1 MQTKQKDIIIIVSM
15 LLLAITA
22 FLVVHFILK
31 NKTYENS
38 LIKVNY
44 DTIVTIYFEEEKIVQ
59 TEGKENL
66 SVIDLENKT
75 ITVKGINDHELVIEY
90 DFQNKSMRVISAVC
104 PDQVCVKQNWQK
116 NKPISCAPNKV
127 LVDFTNQGSSG
138 IDGVV

>member
-1 MQTKQKDIIIIVSM
+1 MQTKKKDIIIIVSM
-15 LLLAITA
+15 LLLAVTA

-44 DTIVTIYFEEEKIVQ
+44 DTIVTINFEEKKIIQ
-59 TEGKENL
+59 IQGKESM

-75 ITVKGINDHELVIEY
+75 ITVKGIHGDELVIGY
-90 DFQNKSMRVISAVC
+90 DFENQSMRVLSAVC
-104 PDQVCVKQNWQK
+104 HDQVCVKQKWQK